1 MAAKKKNKN
10 EGDIADIHSLP
21 DHTQEQLALPL
32 KGSPDLAEQ
41 SKEQLINKLQDL
53 QIHLE
58 IQAKELLNSH
68 LALEVSRDKYL
79 DLYDFAPLG
88 YLTLND
94 NALITDVNLTGAM
107 LFGAERNEIINHRFE
122 QFIAPEDFERWYKF
136 FAILKSQHIKK
147 QVCTFMFIR
156 DDGSTF
162 PAQLDGVRTVISDGA
177 IEIHIAITDIT
188 DISEAEKALRE
199 SEEKYRDI
207 FENSVT
213 GLFKTKPEG
222 TLIAINDAFARIYDY
237 SSAAEMIADNQKLEN
252 LYISSTLYANPED
265 RKEIYRILAEKGKVE
280 NFETL
285 HCKRDGTRIWMSI
298 TARVVRDPEGTVL
311 FVEGTII
318 DITERKLAEEAVR
331 ESENRYRTLI
341 ENMPDGLILHSPS
354 GKILYANSSAASLL
368 HLQNPGVLTD
378 KNVLEFVDP
387 DYRDKVSARMEEAI
401 EKGEPIPLQEEVLI
415 RSDGTRVTVENQGC
429 RVLFRGEYATQV
441 VVRDITERKRAEE
454 KLRVSEQKYREIFE
468 NSVFGLFQTAPGGRI
483 INVNNAFARMYGFSD
498 SAEMLAADLDVGSP
512 PYANPE
518 DHQEVLRILMQ
529 KGKVEN
535 YETLHCKRDGTRFWA
550 SITARTIRDNEG
562 NVLLYEGT
570 ILDIT
575 KRKMTEEVVRASHD
589 QLTKSEADLRIH
601 QTELEMQSEEL
612 RKSKIA
618 LEESR
623 DKFIDLYEFAPL
635 GYLTLNDKALIT
647 EVNLTSATLLG
658 IERSK
663 LINARFRKFIAQ
675 PDQDVWDRYFMHVLN
690 QDNKQT
696 CSLSLNR
703 SDGSMFP
710 ARLESIRIIG
720 IDGTPTVRVAVS
732 DITDIQKAE
741 EALLLEKNYSDRMFD
756 APHDTV
762 FLFEPSTGK
771 PIRWNKRF
779 SEESGYTDD
788 EIAGMKAPRDF
799 YDKADLNK
807 ATEAM
812 ARNYTENV
820 TVELSLVTK
829 QGAHIPFEYS
839 ATPIETTDG
848 KTLLLSIGRNI
859 TERKQAE
866 ENLVATLKRTQDQ
879 QAALGEISF
888 SPHLFSGDVHGLS
901 ARLTEVSCGVLGVER
916 ASVWLF
922 NNNEDELRCIDLYE
936 VMYDRHSYEGILKR
950 REYVNEFEALST
962 AKFIDADDPLTDPRT
977 AGYVKSY
984 LKPNRITS
992 MLDAVIRV
1000 SGQNLGV
1007 LCFEHV
1013 DCSHHWESDEI
1024 AFACQLADQIAITLL
1039 NRDRKRAEEALHLAN
1054 KKLTLLSGIT
1064 RHDINNQM
1072 TVLMGYL
1079 TIMEKKQ
1086 TEPMFNEYFGKVSTA
1101 AQRISSMVQFTKEY
1115 ESIGVKAPAWQ
1126 DCRTLV
1132 DTAAKDAPLGKVVV
1146 KNDLPSGAE
1155 VFADPLV
1162 VKVCTNLMD
1171 NAVRY
1176 GGKITTIRF
1185 SVEEAGDDHLIVCE
1199 DDGDGIVAEEKEK
1212 IFERGFGKN
1221 TGLGLALSREILDIT
1236 GITLRETGEP
1246 GKGARFEIV
1255 VPKGMWRFKENNT

>member
-1 MAAKKKNKN
+1 MAAKKKNKT
-10 EGDIADIHSLP
+10 EEDITDIHSLP

-58 IQAKELLNSH
+58 IQEKELRNSH

-122 QFIAPEDFERWYKF
+122 QFIAPEDFERWNKF
-136 FAILKSQHIKK
+136 FANLKSQHIKK

-156 DDGSTF
+156 EDGSTF
-162 PAQLDGVRTVISDGA
+162 PAQLEGVRTISNDGA

-207 FENSVT
+207 FENSAT
-213 GLFKTKPEG
+213 GLFKTNPEG
-222 TLIAINDAFARIYDY
+222 ALIAVNDAFARIYDY

-298 TARVVRDPEGTVL
+298 TARAVRNSEGTVL

-318 DITERKLAEEAVR
+318 DITERKVAEVA
-331 ESENRYRTLI
+331 
-341 ENMPDGLILHSPS
+341 
-354 GKILYANSSAASLL
+354 
-368 HLQNPGVLTD
+368 
-378 KNVLEFVDP
+378 
-387 DYRDKVSARMEEAI
+387 
-401 EKGEPIPLQEEVLI
+401 
-415 RSDGTRVTVENQGC
+415 
-429 RVLFRGEYATQV
+429 
-441 VVRDITERKRAEE
+441 
-454 KLRVSEQKYREIFE
+454 
-468 NSVFGLFQTAPGGRI
+468 
-483 INVNNAFARMYGFSD
+483 
-498 SAEMLAADLDVGSP
+498 
-512 PYANPE
+512 
-518 DHQEVLRILMQ
+518 
-529 KGKVEN
+529 
-535 YETLHCKRDGTRFWA
+535 
-550 SITARTIRDNEG
+550 
-562 NVLLYEGT
+562 
-570 ILDIT
+570 
-575 KRKMTEEVVRASHD
+575 VRASHD

-601 QTELEMQSEEL
+601 QIEIETQAEEL
-612 RKSKIA
+612 KKSKIA

-623 DKFIDLYEFAPL
+623 DKFIDLYDFAPL

-647 EVNLTSATLLG
+647 EVNLTGATLLG

-675 PDQDVWDRYFMHVLN
+675 PDQEVWDRYFMHVLD

-710 ARLESIRIIG
+710 ARLESIRIIR

-741 EALLLEKNYSDRMFD
+741 EALLLEKNYSDRLFD

-829 QGAHIPFEYS
+829 QGAYIPFEYS

-859 TERKQAE
+859 TERKQADE
-866 ENLVATLKRTQDQ
+866 KLVATLKRAQDQ

-901 ARLTEVSCGVLGVER
+901 ARLTEISSSVLSVER

-936 VMYDRHSYEGILKR
+936 VLYDRHSYDGILKR

-962 AKFIDADDPLTDPRT
+962 AKYIDADDPLTDPRT
-977 AGYVKSY
+977 AGYVKGY

-1013 DCSHHWESDEI
+1013 DCSHRWESDEI
-1024 AFACQLADQIAITLL
+1024 TFACQLADQIAITLL
-1039 NRDRKRAEEALHLAN
+1039 NLDRKRAEEALKESEEKYRSIVENSNDAIYIHDFEGTIIDVNENACRMVGYDKGELVGANLSKIDKGWRIPVNNDLEQSLRKSSNVFERDNICKNGSVIRVDVSVKIIHRDGKGIIQAFVRDITERKELEKEKDYQALELKKVSSSLAAAN
-1054 KKLTLLSGIT
+1054 KKLNLLSSIT
-1064 RHDINNQM
+1064 RHDINNQL
-1072 TVLMGYL
+1072 TVLQGYL
-1079 TIMEKKQ
+1079 TILKMKQ
-1086 TEPMFNEYFGKVSTA
+1086 PDPILNEYCSKAATA
-1101 AQRISSMVQFTKEY
+1101 AQRISSMIQFTKEY
-1115 ESIGVKAPAWQ
+1115 DSIGVNAPVWQ
-1126 DCRTLV
+1126 DYRTLV
-1132 DTAAKDAPLGKVVV
+1132 DTATKQAPLGKVMV
-1146 KNDLPSGAE
+1146 KNDLPAGTE
-1155 VFADPLV
+1155 VFADPLI
-1162 VKVCTNLMD
+1162 VKVFYNLMD

-1185 SVEEAGDDHLIVCE
+1185 SVDEAGDDHVIICE
-1199 DDGDGIVAEEKEK
+1199 DDGDGVIAEEKDK
-1212 IFERGFGKN
+1212 IFDRGFGKN
-1221 TGLGLALSREILDIT
+1221 TGLGLALSREILSIT
-1236 GITLRETGEP
+1236 GITIRETGEP
-1246 GKGARFEIV
+1246 GKGARFEMM
-1255 VPKGMWRFKENNT
+1255 VPKGAWRITQRAD